1 MDEKESQD
9 FGSERRIMG
18 KQQYQ
23 DMDMIERMIYGPKQW
38 ATLSMAAVNMIVFAV
53 TSFFGLD
60 AEHMVKYG
68 AAVTPYILQGEY
80 YRLFTSMF
88 LHFDLQHLIGNMVM
102 LILLGAYLERFVGK
116 ARYLAIY
123 LLGGIAGNLLSMAL
137 EIRTGEYAISAGASG
152 AVFAT
157 VGGLLALLI
166 VHRGRLADLTLRRVS
181 LMAILSAAYGF
192 SSYGVNNAAHIGG
205 LAAGFLA
212 ALLLYR
218 RGSRR
223 YRENCISEQ
232 EAGW

>member
-1 MDEKESQD
+1 MNRETGRG

-18 KQQYQ
+18 KNQYQ

-38 ATLSMAAVNMIVFAV
+38 ATLGMAAVNIVVFAV
-53 TSFFGLD
+53 TSLFGLD
-60 AEHMVKYG
+60 AEHMIRYG
-68 AAVTPYILQGEY
+68 AAVTPYILGGEY

-116 ARYLAIY
+116 ARYLAVY
-123 LLGGIAGNLLSMAL
+123 LIGGIAGNLLSMVL
-137 EIRTGEYAISAGASG
+137 ELRTGEYAISAGASG

-166 VHRGRLADLTLRRVS
+166 VHRGRLADLTLRRVA

-205 LAAGFLA
+205 LAAGFLT

-223 YRENCISEQ
+223 YRENCISER